1 MTPNPPGERLLT
13 SDAGSSVFEELD
25 AVVIR
30 FAGDSGD
37 GMQVTGTQFTNASA
51 ILGNDVSTMPDF
63 PAEIRAPA
71 GTLAGVSGFQVNF
84 ASHDIFT
91 PGDAPQVLVAMN
103 PAALRANLGDLEA
116 GGTIIANRDE
126 FTPNN
131 LRRAGYESNPL
142 EDDSLRGFR
151 LISVPISTLNR
162 NALADLEGLSNKDK
176 DRCKNFFSLGLTF
189 WMYDRSLEPTIEWLK
204 QKYARRPEIVE
215 ANIRALKAGY
225 HYGETTEDFRT
236 RYRVPKASLPPGV
249 YRKVT
254 GNEATA
260 LGFLTAARRANKT
273 LFYGSYPIT
282 PASDILHELAA
293 LKQFDVRTFQA
304 EDEIAAIG
312 AAIGAA
318 FGGAFAVTATSGP
331 GICLKS
337 EAMNLAVVLELP
349 LVIADIQRGGP
360 STGLPTKTEQ
370 SDLLQVLFGRNGESP
385 MPVVAPASPADCFTM
400 ALEAFRLAVRAM
412 TPVVFL
418 SDGYL
423 ANSAEPWRIPDPQEL
438 PAIEVRHRTEPEGFL
453 PYLRDEFTLSRPW
466 ALPGTPGLEHRIGGL
481 GKQDVTGNV
490 SYSPEDHEQIVKI
503 RAEKIARLA
512 TAIPEQPVFGPEEGE
527 LLVVGWGGTY
537 GAIRQAVTI
546 AQSQGRSVAH
556 AQIRYLN
563 PFPRNLGEVLS
574 RYQKILVPELNLG
587 QLALLLNA
595 RFPVRVLPMNKV
607 QGRPFT
613 VREVLA
619 RIDELVS

>member
-1 MTPNPPGERLLT
+1 VTPNPPGETL
-13 SDAGSSVFEELD
+13 SAGAGPLFEELD
-25 AVVIR
+25 SVVIR

-37 GMQVTGTQFTNASA
+37 GMQVTGTQFTNTSA
-51 ILGNDVSTMPDF
+51 VLGNDVSTMPDF

-84 ASHDIFT
+84 ASHDIYT

-103 PAALRANLGDLEA
+103 PAALKANLGDLEP

-126 FTPNN
+126 FTANN
-131 LRRAGYESNPL
+131 LRRAGYDSNPL
-142 EDDSLRGFR
+142 ENDSLRGYR
-151 LISVPISTLNR
+151 VISVPISTLNR
-162 NALADLEGLSNKDK
+162 NAQADLEGLSNKDK
-176 DRCKNFFSLGLTF
+176 DRCKNFFALGLTF
-189 WMYDRSLEPTIEWLK
+189 WMYDRTLDNTLAWLK
-204 QKYARRPEIVE
+204 QRYGRRPEVVE
-215 ANIRALKAGY
+215 ANTRALKAGY

-236 RYRVPKASLPPGV
+236 RYRVPKATLPPGV
-249 YRKVT
+249 YRKIT

-260 LGFLTAARRANKT
+260 LAFVTAARRAGKT

-282 PASDILHELAA
+282 PASGILEDLAA
-293 LKQFDVRTFQA
+293 LKHFDVRSFQA

-337 EAMNLAVVLELP
+337 EAMNLAIVLELP

-370 SDLLQVLFGRNGESP
+370 SDLLQVFFGRNGESP
-385 MPVVAPASPADCFTM
+385 IPVVAACSPADCFTM

-423 ANSAEPWRIPDPQEL
+423 ANSAEPWRIPNPEEIA
-438 PAIEVRHRTEPEGFL
+438 PIEVHHRTDPEGFL

-503 RAEKIARLA
+503 RAEKVARLA
-512 TAIPEQPVFGPEEGE
+512 NSIPEQAVFGPEQGE

-537 GAIRQAVTI
+537 GAIRQAVAI
-546 AQSQGRSVAH
+546 AQAQGKPVAH

-563 PFPRNLGEVLS
+563 PFPRNLGDLLS
-574 RYQKILVPELNLG
+574 RYETVLVPELNLG
-587 QLALLLNA
+587 QLSLLLNG
-595 RFPVRVLPMNKV
+595 RFPVRVIPMNKV

-613 VREVLA
+613 VREIRR
-619 RIDELVS
+619 RIDDLVS